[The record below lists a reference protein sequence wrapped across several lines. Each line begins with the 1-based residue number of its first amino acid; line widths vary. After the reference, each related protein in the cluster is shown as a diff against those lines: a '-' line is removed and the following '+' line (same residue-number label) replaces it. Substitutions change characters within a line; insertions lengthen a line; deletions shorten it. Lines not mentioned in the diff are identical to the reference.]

1 MPEKISLDEV
11 NELSREEFVARF
23 GSIYEHSPWV
33 AEAAFEE
40 RPFASLTGMHGA
52 FARAVREAPPG
63 RRMALIKAHPD
74 LAGKAAMAG
83 ELTPE
88 SAREQSSAGLDRL
101 TPEEYETFTKI
112 NREYREKFG
121 IPMIVVV
128 REHTKESII
137 AWARA
142 RLGNPEDEEIRTAL
156 GEIDKIA
163 RIRLQDTVEP
173 DGSGGQGTRAGSP
186 AERSVHD
193 GDR

>member
-1 MPEKISLDEV
+1 MPQKITLEEV
-11 NELSREEFVARF
+11 NGLDREEFVARF

-33 AEAAFEE
+33 AEAAFGE
-40 RPFASLTGMHGA
+40 RPFGSLSEMHAA
-52 FARAVREAPPG
+52 FARTVHEARPELQ
-63 RRMALIKAHPD
+63 MTLIKAHPD

-101 TPEEYETFTKI
+101 SPEEYETFTRI

-137 AWARA
+137 AWAKA
-142 RLGNPEDEEIRTAL
+142 RLGNSKEQELETAL

-163 RIRLQDTVEP
+163 RIRLRDLVEP
-173 DGSGGQGTRAGSP
+173 DDESQGTDKSGFACGEERA
-186 AERSVHD
+186 
-193 GDR
+193 